1 MKTLEFVEHSG
12 YGARREIFN
21 IDSIDNENLT
31 INVSNRTSSRKVITF
46 TDRKKFEQLMR
57 CGYTFLVCW
66 GDINEYIIKN

>member
-12 YGARREIFN
+12 YGARRETFN

-57 CGYTFLVCW
+57 CGYTFFVCW
-66 GDINEYIIKN
+66 GDVNEYIIKN